1 MSELNIV
8 DLIENNPITRL
19 SNTYQGTLLNKIRE
33 KFNDNEQQLFVAS
46 FYSYL
51 NYNSK
56 TEFVIDLDNIWK
68 WLGFFKKHN
77 AKSMLEKQFTI
88 DIDYKT
94 FAPDASA
101 SKIGRGGHNKETIML
116 TIYAFKNFCLK
127 AGTQKADQIHEYYLK
142 LEETLQ
148 EVCNEESNELKLQ
161 LEIKDKQ
168 LENVLTTS
176 QKEKELLREK
186 TILEQ
191 FSNNVQCV
199 YYGIVDDISDENEP
213 IIKFGNSNCLPK
225 RVGVHKKTFTNFRL
239 VNAFK
244 VDNKTQ
250 IENIMKTHESLC
262 KYRRTITINNVKYT
276 ELLSIKELS
285 FDKLDKLIRNIIMNV
300 EYSPDNYKKL
310 VDENIK
316 CNKKCDLLEGIINK
330 LQEENKKLK
339 LDNSTITPRPF
350 SDESLNVLNI
360 KNLLL
365 NEDNQRLN
373 ADNIR
378 LIKQSLRK
386 HQTPI
391 VTEIE
396 QISEETGS
404 QDIDYNDVTKSLK
417 RISKNYSDG
426 LYYIGNKTYK
436 SCFGTREEVWKEDA
450 YKTSGCLT
458 KENLMLNKDQKI
470 VSKKK
475 FITEKQNNR
484 LEEVNQAK
492 KPSFTS
498 E

>member
-19 SNTYQGTLLNKIRE
+19 SNIYKGTLLNKIRE
-33 KFNDNEQQLFVAS
+33 KFNDNEQQLFVGS

-51 NYNSK
+51 NYNAK
-56 TEFVIDLDNIWK
+56 TDFVIDLDNIWK
-68 WLGFFKKHN
+68 WLGFKQKVN
-77 AKSMLEKQFTI
+77 AKTLLEKHFII
-88 DIDYKT
+88 DIDYKNLLLLQQKQ
-94 FAPDASA
+94 DSDQ
-101 SKIGRGGHNKETIML
+101 KKHGGYNKETIML
-116 TIYAFKNFCLK
+116 TIYAFKKFCLK

-161 LEIKDKQ
+161 LENKDKQ

-186 TILEQ
+186 TIVEQ

-199 YYGIVDDISDENEP
+199 YYGIIDDVSDENEP
-213 IIKFGNSNCLPK
+213 LIKFGNSNCLPK
-225 RVGVHKKTFTNFRL
+225 RIEVHKKTFTNFRL

-262 KYRRTITINNVKYT
+262 KYRRTITINKANYT

-285 FDKLDKLIRNIIMNV
+285 FEKLDKLIRNIIMNI
-300 EYSPDNYKKL
+300 EFSPYNYKKL

-316 CNKKCDLLEGIINK
+316 CNKKCDLLEGIVNELK
-330 LQEENKKLK
+330 EENKKLK
-339 LDNSTITPRPF
+339 LKNLTITSQTF
-350 SDESLNVLNI
+350 SDTSLNALNI

-365 NEDNQRLN
+365 NEDNQRLK

-378 LIKQSLRK
+378 LIKKSLK
-386 HQTPI
+386 PVQTPI

-396 QISEETGS
+396 PISEETGS
-404 QDIDYNDVTKSLK
+404 QEIDYNDVTKSLK

-436 SCFGTREEVWKEDA
+436 SCFGTREEVWKEEA
-450 YKTSGCLT
+450 YKTSGGLM
-458 KENLMLNKDQKI
+458 KEDLMMNKDQKI

-475 FITEKQNNR
+475 FIIEKQNNR
-484 LEEVNQAK
+484 LEEVNKAR
-492 KPSFTS
+492 KP
-498 E
+498 